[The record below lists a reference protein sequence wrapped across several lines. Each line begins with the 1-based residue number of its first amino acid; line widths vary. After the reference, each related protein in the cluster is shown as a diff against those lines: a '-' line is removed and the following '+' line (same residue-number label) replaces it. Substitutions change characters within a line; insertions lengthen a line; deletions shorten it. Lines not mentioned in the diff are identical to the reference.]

1 MPPLD
6 KKTEETVV
14 SLLSEVNLA
23 LFLERSNDQV
33 SRILELVEK
42 MPELEREVITRRY
55 LSVNANYTS
64 HQEIYRGMGISSP
77 FYTKI
82 RRSAIGKIAA
92 EFGSL
97 S

>member
-1 MPPLD
+1 
-6 KKTEETVV
+6 
-14 SLLSEVNLA
+14 
-23 LFLERSNDQV
+23 
-33 SRILELVEK
+33 

-92 EFGSL
+92 EFGTL

>member
-1 MPPLD
+1 MPLID
-6 KKTEETVV
+6 KKTEKKVV

-23 LFLERSNDQV
+23 LFLERSNDQL
-33 SRILELVEK
+33 SRVLELVEK

-82 RRSAIGKIAA
+82 RRLAIGKIAA
-92 EFGSL
+92 EFGIL